1 MEPNADESESVEHQR
16 EEQWTTGSNYI
27 LVRLNTPGPPDI
39 IETGSDVPTDTA
51 ETAAGEGT
59 DALAL
64 KGYFTS
70 IFKCY
75 RLSLTP
81 MLFQTRKSFVRLRN
95 AI

>member
-1 MEPNADESESVEHQR
+1 MEPNANESVEHQR
-16 EEQWTTGSNYI
+16 EEQWATEPNYI

-51 ETAAGEGT
+51 ETAAGDGT

-70 IFKCY
+70 ILKCY

-81 MLFQTRKSFVRLRN
+81 MLFQTRKSFVR
-95 AI
+95 